1 MAMSRK
7 VITTKG
13 FAVIKKIFAVLALQ
27 IPMLAIAGTCD
38 PAGCTG
44 KVKNLY
50 PHGGTGHGYIEMDAD
65 NKSALNCTLFQGA
78 FIVLKESNKRHAEIY
93 SMLLTAS
100 VMGKDVRVRVIEG
113 TPDCELIYT
122 MLSS

>member
-1 MAMSRK
+1 M
-7 VITTKG
+7 
-13 FAVIKKIFAVLALQ
+13 IKKVLAVLALQ
-27 IPMLAIAGTCD
+27 IPALSLAGVCD

-44 KVKNLY
+44 KVKTLY
-50 PHGGTGHGYIEMDAD
+50 PHGSTGHVYIDMDAD
-65 NKSALNCTLFQGA
+65 NKSVLNCTLSQGV
-78 FIVLKESNKRHAEIY
+78 FITLRETNKRHAEIY

-100 VMGKDVRVRVIEG
+100 VMGKDVRVRIIEG

>member
-1 MAMSRK
+1 MEMSRE
-7 VITTKG
+7 VTTTKRSS
-13 FAVIKKIFAVLALQ
+13 VIKNILAVLALQ
-27 IPMLAIAGTCD
+27 IPVLAVAGTCD
-38 PAGCTG
+38 SAGCTG

-50 PHGGTGHGYIEMDAD
+50 PHGGTGHVYIEMDAD
-65 NKSALNCTLFQGA
+65 NMSALNCTLFQGA
-78 FIVLKESNKRHAEIY
+78 FIVLKETNKRHAEIY

-100 VMGKDVRVRVIEG
+100 VMGKDVRVRIIEG